1 MTVFGIVL
9 VFFFAFMFMVGLD
22 KRMKGTAPEAIDR
35 VLVIIGIIIVGILI
49 FGTGS
54 IA

>member
-1 MTVFGIVL
+1 MTVFGILL
-9 VFFFAFMFMVGLD
+9 VFFFALMFLVGLD
-22 KRMKGTAPEAIDR
+22 KRLKGTAPEAIDR
-35 VLVIIGIIIVGILI
+35 VLFVIGIIIVGILI